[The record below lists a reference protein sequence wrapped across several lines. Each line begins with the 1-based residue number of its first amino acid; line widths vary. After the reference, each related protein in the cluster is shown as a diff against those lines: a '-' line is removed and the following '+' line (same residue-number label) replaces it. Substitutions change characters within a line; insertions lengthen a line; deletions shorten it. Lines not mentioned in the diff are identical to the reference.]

1 MKICCLHPLISLFI
15 SFQSITAFYQRR
27 WICQLQLLFA
37 IITLLLCIYLG
48 GLLLLVLYDCCIVC
62 VLIYVVHTLLLIE
75 VYGRYKRCYM
85 TKLATE

>member
-1 MKICCLHPLISLFI
+1 MICCLHPLISLII
-15 SFQSITAFYQRR
+15 SCQSITAFYQRR

-37 IITLLLCIYLG
+37 IITLMLCIYLG